1 MAPFGD
7 LAVVVV
13 EVQPRRAQVHFDRFF
28 QVAEARGED
37 GMDAGRERR
46 LVDGARFVEVEIAAE
61 RVEVELLAEEIEPL
75 QNIRLLDEARA
86 QDAVPRPLLIDG
98 ALGRIEV
105 RHERLLLVQIAV
117 LLEKN
122 AQLPILAEIHVVGDA
137 VPHSRLG
144 GLVERPFRADARIV
158 RRAVLAHP
166 PGGPGGVAHRPAGDI
181 GGVPV
186 VIDVVLVFVGAGDAQ
201 QDVFPPRFGPRDA
214 LGPEARDAHEDLQ
227 SAVGEVLFV
236 TRITDI
242 VMDGIGDGAV
252 AVDLLEGDLP
262 LVVTLLAV
270 DRDHRIQRRAV
281 AEPQFGGVLD
291 GLVQLVVTVDQQFA
305 RHGLPGGGHV
315 ERQAVS
321 LGVPVGDA
329 AVFLAREALGPD
341 VQAGIHPGVGL
352 QEHEDAE
359 ADALLGRRVA
369 PDHDVAP
376 VPAGRPRLL
385 LLFQQG
391 VEARPQSVGGD
402 GTRSGGEVRRGM
414 VERRADTRIFI

>member
-1 MAPFGD
+1 
-7 LAVVVV
+7 
-13 EVQPRRAQVHFDRFF
+13 
-28 QVAEARGED
+28 
-37 GMDAGRERR
+37 
-46 LVDGARFVEVEIAAE
+46 
-61 RVEVELLAEEIEPL
+61 
-75 QNIRLLDEARA
+75 
-86 QDAVPRPLLIDG
+86 
-98 ALGRIEV
+98 
-105 RHERLLLVQIAV
+105 
-117 LLEKN
+117 
-122 AQLPILAEIHVVGDA
+122 
-137 VPHSRLG
+137 
-144 GLVERPFRADARIV
+144 
-158 RRAVLAHP
+158 
-166 PGGPGGVAHRPAGDI
+166 
-181 GGVPV
+181 
-186 VIDVVLVFVGAGDAQ
+186 
-201 QDVFPPRFGPRDA
+201 
-214 LGPEARDAHEDLQ
+214 
-227 SAVGEVLFV
+227 
-236 TRITDI
+236 
-242 VMDGIGDGAV
+242 MDGIGDGAV

-321 LGVPVGDA
+321 LGVPVGYA

-341 VQAGIHPGVGL
+341 VQAGVHPGVGL

-369 PDHDVAP
+369 SDHDVAP

-402 GTRSGGEVRRGM
+402 GTRSGGEIRRGM